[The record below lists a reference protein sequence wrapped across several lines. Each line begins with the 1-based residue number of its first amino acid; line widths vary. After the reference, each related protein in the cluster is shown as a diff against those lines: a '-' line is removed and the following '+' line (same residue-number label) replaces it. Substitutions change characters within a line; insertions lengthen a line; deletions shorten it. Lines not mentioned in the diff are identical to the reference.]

1 MAKRIQAL
9 ACIHVEKIFILI
21 PWFSPAFK
29 AGGPI
34 RSVEGMIK
42 QLSGNGK
49 MFYVFCS
56 NKDLDANNIAV
67 PANEWVCFSDN
78 CKVWYSSNN
87 NILPLLKKEISL
99 QQPNHIFINGLYNW
113 QYNIKPILF
122 IKGINKIISVRGM
135 LHPGALSQ
143 KAIKKR
149 FFLQLLKITG
159 WQHKNIFHVT
169 DEQEKTFA
177 QKELGP
183 AAKIFVAGNFPNLF
197 SNTNVPNKKQ
207 GDLKLVSV
215 GLISPMK
222 NYLPVLHALEIV
234 GRQQPGS
241 IIEYD
246 IYGAVKDEVYWQQ
259 CLAVINRLP
268 ANIKVKWHGAIA
280 KSGIEQALSQSHVFI
295 LPSKS
300 ENFGHSII
308 EALSAGRPVIT
319 SNGTPWNNLEPSMAG
334 INTQVDEQSLSN
346 AINFFVQMQQDTLQQ
361 WGNNAANYARQVIDI
376 NTLKEQYRLM
386 FTI

>member
-1 MAKRIQAL
+1 M
-9 ACIHVEKIFILI
+9 ACIHVEKIFVLI
-21 PWFSPAFK
+21 PWFNPAFK

-42 QLSGNGK
+42 HLSGNGK

-56 NKDLDANNIAV
+56 NKDVDAKSIAV
-67 PANEWVCFSDN
+67 PADEWVSFSDN

-87 NILPLLKKEISL
+87 NILPLLKKEIIE
-99 QQPNHIFINGLYNW
+99 QQPRYLFINGLYNW

-122 IKGINKIISVRGM
+122 VKGVNKIISVRGM

-159 WQHKNIFHVT
+159 WQHKNTFHVT
-169 DEQEKTFA
+169 DEQEKIFA

-197 SNTNVPNKKQ
+197 ACTKIPNKKI
-207 GDLKLVSV
+207 GELKLVSI

-234 GRQQPGS
+234 GRQQPDS
-241 IIEYD
+241 IIEYA
-246 IYGAVKDEVYWQQ
+246 IYGAVKDEIYWQQ
-259 CLAVINRLP
+259 CLAVINRLH
-268 ANIKVKWHGAIA
+268 ANINVQWHGAIA
-280 KSGIEQALSQSHVFI
+280 TSGIEQALSQNHVFI

-346 AINFFVQMQQDTLQQ
+346 AINLFVQMQHDALQQ
-361 WGNNAANYARQVIDI
+361 WGNGAAKYASRAIDT
-376 NTLKEQYRLM
+376 NVLKEQYRLM

>member
-1 MAKRIQAL
+1 M
-9 ACIHVEKIFILI
+9 ACIHVEKIFVLI
-21 PWFSPAFK
+21 PWFSPAYK

-34 RSVEGMIK
+34 QSVAGMIK
-42 QLSGNGK
+42 HLASSDM
-49 MFYVFCS
+49 MFYIFCS
-56 NKDLDANNIAV
+56 NKDLDAKNISVTAD
-67 PANEWVCFSDN
+67 EWVSFSEN
-78 CKVWYSSNN
+78 CKVWYSSTD
-87 NILPLLKKEISL
+87 NILPVLKKEISKH
-99 QQPNHIFINGLYNW
+99 QPKHIFINGLYSW

-122 IKGINKIISVRGM
+122 VKGVNKIISVRGM

-143 KAIKKR
+143 KTIKKR

-159 WQHKNIFHVT
+159 WQHKNTFHVT
-169 DEQEKTFA
+169 DEQEKIFT

-197 SNTNVPNKKQ
+197 TNTNVPNKKP
-207 GDLKLVSV
+207 GDLKLVSI

-241 IIEYD
+241 IIEYN
-246 IYGAVKDEVYWQQ
+246 IYGAVKDEIYWQQ
-259 CLAVINRLP
+259 CLAVINTLP
-268 ANIKVKWHGAIA
+268 ANVKVQWHGAIA
-280 KSGIEQALSQSHVFI
+280 TSGIEQALSQSQVFI

-334 INTQVDEQSLSN
+334 INTQVDELTLSN
-346 AINFFVQMQQDTLQQ
+346 AINLFVQMQHDALQQ
-361 WGNNAANYARQVIDI
+361 WINGAAKYASRAIDT
-376 NTLKEQYRLM
+376 NMLKEQYRLM